1 MVNVK
6 PFVVRVIVLPKAR
19 ISDLIHGGL
28 RQGNLHCGSAR
39 KQCAA
44 YVRKEQYAFVVLI
57 SLDKCILHCFADA
70 GSMPT
75 SRTA

>member
-6 PFVVRVIVLPKAR
+6 PFVVGVIVLPKAR
-19 ISDLIHGGL
+19 ISDVIHGGL

-44 YVRKEQYAFVVLI
+44 YVRKESAFVVLI